1 MTPVEAA
8 FVTGGIA
15 ALIAIWGVLTQR
27 QIARRRATL
36 DHIARSEAD
45 GDIIAARR
53 KFIELA
59 KAPGGLA
66 AWADEDKEKT
76 DETLKILLVL
86 NEFELISI
94 GIQRG

>member
-8 FVTGGIA
+8 LVTGGIA

-36 DHIARSEAD
+36 DLLTKSEAD
-45 GDIIAARR
+45 SDIIAARR

-66 AWADEDKEKT
+66 AWADADKEKS
-76 DETLKILLVL
+76 EEAQKILTVL
-86 NEFELISI
+86 NEFELMSI
-94 GIQRG
+94 GF